1 MQKHK
6 IIITDGWH
14 PTINP
19 SSRMPIHHH
28 RYVELLGNTEGILN
42 ELPRPYGGNT
52 LRAMQINS
60 DGTLTVKDLNK
71 ALRYMPWWIPSNSQ
85 EAIDLLSDIVYTA
98 IANENCIE
106 SFSYKRMLNEYILR
120 ITANPAETLGEAL
133 NGVNSDL
140 YREVYPQ
147 LPELHMVSITK
158 SSFLP
163 ILAEGF
169 LHIANK
175 LTNILNSICNQTG
188 KKEFGLLG
196 FITDY
201 QNQSWRVL
209 YQPSNL
215 AYTLITNN
223 KPHASKIVDINFLV
237 NYFIDGKLIPG
248 SMLLAIIELSLVNI
262 GYDVIHYGNAYGH
275 HDMVAKASGL
285 LNYVH
290 TWDDNADSWN
300 YAYIIDQNGV
310 QYPIH
315 LLDLMKYGKIVAP
328 VIKDIIEESLKEGCP
343 IIIHTKA
350 GGDLLDAL
358 FNRRT

>member
-1 MQKHK
+1 MQKPK

-28 RYVELLGNTEGILN
+28 RYIELLGNIEGILN
-42 ELPRPYGGNT
+42 EFPRPYGGNT
-52 LRAMQINS
+52 LRAMQINL
-60 DGTLTVKDLNK
+60 DGTLTVKNLNK
-71 ALRYMPWWIPSNSQ
+71 ALRYIPWWIPSNSQ
-85 EAIDLLSDIVYTA
+85 KAINLLSDIVHTA
-98 IANENCIE
+98 LANENCIE
-106 SFSYKRMLNEYILR
+106 GSSYKRMLNEYLIR
-120 ITANPAETLGEAL
+120 ITTNSAETLGEAL

-140 YREVYPQ
+140 YREIYPE
-147 LPELHMVSITK
+147 LPELHMVSITR

-169 LHIANK
+169 WHIADK
-175 LTNILNSICNQTG
+175 LTNILNNICNQTG

-201 QNQSWRVL
+201 QNQSWRIL

-215 AYTLITNN
+215 TYTLIANS
-223 KPHASKIVDINFLV
+223 KPHVSEMTDISFLV
-237 NYFIDGKLIPG
+237 NYFLDGKLIPG
-248 SMLLAIIELSLVNI
+248 SMLLTIIELSLVNI
-262 GYDVIHYGNAYGH
+262 GYDVTHYGNAYGH
-275 HDMVAKASGL
+275 HDIVAKASGL
-285 LNYVH
+285 SNCVH

-315 LLDLMKYGKIVAP
+315 LLDLVKYGRVIAP
-328 VIKDIIEESLKEGCP
+328 VIKAIIEKSLQEKCP

-350 GGDLLDAL
+350 GGGLLDAL
-358 FNRRT
+358 SN